1 MHTKGKLKWLPNGL
15 DHILY
20 LDGNYFAEFEFAL
33 AKDDDP
39 KIQAKYMRRLVK
51 CWNEYDSLKAK
62 ADVCD
67 ELVEALKKYA
77 GHLPACECMWKTLQS
92 RKCTCGFEQA
102 LAKAESVNEDGICYG

>member
-1 MHTKGKLKWLPNGL
+1 MEKLIAMQKNLFMGHKGEI
-15 DHILY
+15 ILTTQK
-20 LDGNYFAEFEFAL
+20 DVDENNPMI
-33 AKDDDP
+33 AKDIIDAEHAQRFI
-39 KIQAKYMRRLVK
+39 KR
-51 CWNEYDSLKAK
+51 WNEYDSLKAK

-102 LAKAESVNEDGICYG
+102 LAKAKV